1 MNTAADN
8 VIPLAIPDEDIVRL
22 TPGEYAAVYVGY
34 TSLIVF
40 RSPKVRVDFHLLDHP
55 ELILSRWYR
64 VKDYRGGR
72 LKAGRHSDI
81 VRELSAVL
89 GRRVRH
95 DRITVGSLE
104 NIMVRVEVRDVIEDR
119 KQDKLAEVN
128 RYSVISRLIG
138 REP

>member
-1 MNTAADN
+1 MNTAEN
-8 VIPLAIPDEDIVRL
+8 VIPFAVPDEDIVRL
-22 TPGEYAAVYVGY
+22 SPGEYAAVYVGH
-34 TSLIVF
+34 TSMIVF
-40 RSPKVRVDFHLLDHP
+40 RSPKVRVDFHPLDHP

-89 GRRVRH
+89 GRRVRC
-95 DRITVGSLE
+95 DRITIGALE
-104 NIMVRVEVRDVIEDR
+104 NMVVRVEIRDVIEDR

-128 RYSVISRLIG
+128 RYSVISRLVG